1 MHSNQKVTKMWI
13 CRLAFF
19 VRRHKIPKEL
29 VVNFD
34 QTGVHLVP
42 TAGGRTYAPTGQKEI
57 LLIGQEDKRQ
67 MTGKAAL

>member
-1 MHSNQKVTKMWI
+1 M
-13 CRLAFF
+13 
-19 VRRHKIPKEL
+19 RRHKIPKEL

-57 LLIGQEDKRQ
+57 ILLGQEDKRQ
-67 MTGKAAL
+67 MTGMHADTWYKNLHIFCTFLYQVG